1 MPGDNRPDPR
11 FAMIALELTTEIE
24 TPSPT
29 APDPDPGELRA
40 STATVGLN
48 QRATFSWVDNPPA
61 PRRPPPQLVRQPLVE
76 SAEGLTTTEII
87 LCPRCGTGAFE
98 GGVVAGRPSVSC
110 MGCPLPAPIYQLP
123 DGLTLTT
130 NRYRCEAC
138 GKEVRVTMTLSEV
151 NLHCGGCGRL
161 GIHSRMDG
169 PSRSFPD
176 ERPLRKPE
184 EARRRLT
191 PAARR
196 QLDDA
201 VTRAVNAAR
210 GALPRAARPSV
221 VVDGVND
228 VEIARD
234 DPMMRELTRAM
245 TSILV
250 LEDFDAYADRRRNE
264 NSNTC
269 GACGLSRDEHAE
281 RVGRSC
287 EAFAVMPDV
296 ERATGRT
303 TRGVVELLARHY
315 LATTNPTVWVLGGS
329 EQADSW
335 LRSTVF
341 DLRNRLGR
349 DHPSRVG
356 VVPNV
361 MELEERGLRPP
372 AGVMLYID
380 HTYYERGRGRA
391 RRDVVLTYRPD

>member
-1 MPGDNRPDPR
+1 M
-11 FAMIALELTTEIE
+11 
-24 TPSPT
+24 
-29 APDPDPGELRA
+29 
-40 STATVGLN
+40 
-48 QRATFSWVDNPPA
+48 
-61 PRRPPPQLVRQPLVE
+61 
-76 SAEGLTTTEII
+76 
-87 LCPRCGTGAFE
+87 
-98 GGVVAGRPSVSC
+98 
-110 MGCPLPAPIYQLP
+110 
-123 DGLTLTT
+123 
-130 NRYRCEAC
+130 
-138 GKEVRVTMTLSEV
+138 
-151 NLHCGGCGRL
+151 
-161 GIHSRMDG
+161 
-169 PSRSFPD
+169 
-176 ERPLRKPE
+176 
-184 EARRRLT
+184 
-191 PAARR
+191 
-196 QLDDA
+196 
-201 VTRAVNAAR
+201 
-210 GALPRAARPSV
+210 
-221 VVDGVND
+221 DGVND

-335 LRSTVF
+335 LRSMVF

>member
-1 MPGDNRPDPR
+1 
-11 FAMIALELTTEIE
+11 MIALELTTELDLDPKPA
-24 TPSPT
+24 TP
-29 APDPDPGELRA
+29 APEELRA

-48 QRATFSWVDNPPA
+48 QRATFRWADDPA
-61 PRRPPPQLVRQPLVE
+61 PAQLVRQPLVE

-98 GGVVAGRPSVSC
+98 GVRVSGVRVNQETGRPSVVC

-123 DGLTLTT
+123 DGVTLTT

-151 NLHCGGCGRL
+151 NLHCSGCGRL
-161 GIHSRMDG
+161 GIHSRVDG

-176 ERPLRKPE
+176 ERPLRRPE

-191 PAARR
+191 PEARR
-196 QLDDA
+196 RLDDA
-201 VTRAVNAAR
+201 ASKAIAAASKAIAAGRGVVARRA
-210 GALPRAARPSV
+210 SV

-228 VEIARD
+228 VEVGAD
-234 DPMMRELTRAM
+234 DPMLRELTRTM
-245 TSILV
+245 VSILGF
-250 LEDFDAYADRRRNE
+250 EDFDAYANRRRNE

-269 GACGLSRDEHAE
+269 GTCGLSRNEHALS
-281 RVGRSC
+281 RGRDC
-287 EAFAVMPDV
+287 EEFIALEPD
-296 ERATGRT
+296 RRTGRT
-303 TRGVVELLARHY
+303 MRGLVELLARHY
-315 LATTNPTVWVLGGS
+315 LATTNPTVWVLGGT
-329 EQADSW
+329 ERVDAW
-335 LRSTVF
+335 LRNEVF
-341 DLRNRLGR
+341 DLRNKLGR

-361 MELEERGLRPP
+361 TDLEERGLRPP

-391 RRDVVLTYRPD
+391 GRGVELTYRPD